1 MRTIED
7 IQALIG
13 YAKFKQALHDLKVS
27 APIYASNDY
36 IEGHSSKPLIII
48 NTINSDIVSEQID
61 YLMPKLDEVDPYCEY
76 ETPLGFVPIFCNEKD
91 VGTNFTFIEEISCKH
106 TLESLKELP
115 GYSMLKDFLLY
126 AKIHTTI
133 HVETE
138 YFDDDGDDVPMLL
151 LITSDVNNAFA
162 KLYEAIPELLT
173 EGSESYLGLIPV
185 FFQPCDNY
193 EGFTF
198 VEEVSRNA

>member
-1 MRTIED
+1 MKTIED
-7 IQALIG
+7 VKALDG
-13 YAKFKQALHDLKVS
+13 YTKFKQVLCDLKVS
-27 APIYASNDY
+27 ASIYASNDY
-36 IEGHSSKPLIII
+36 IYGDSSKPLILV
-48 NTINSDIVSEQID
+48 NTINPNIIFRQVMD
-61 YLMPKLDEVDPYCEY
+61 LMPELNEVDPYCDY
-76 ETPLGFVPIFCNEKD
+76 ETPLGFIPTFFNESS
-91 VGTNFTFIEEISCKH
+91 VGINWTFVEEISCKH

-133 HVETE
+133 YVETE

-151 LITSDVNNAFA
+151 LITSDVDNAFA

-198 VEEVSRNA
+198 VEEVSCNA